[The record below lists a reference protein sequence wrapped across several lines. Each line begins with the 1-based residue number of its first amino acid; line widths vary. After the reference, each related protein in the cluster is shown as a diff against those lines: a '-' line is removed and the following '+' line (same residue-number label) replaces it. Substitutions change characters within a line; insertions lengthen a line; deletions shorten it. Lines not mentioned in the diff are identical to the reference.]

1 MTFLMLIVLSISI
14 AITAMK
20 FGAAALQDNF
30 VAEISTNYENSIEF
44 VAFYGLLNFYMYTMA
59 FVYSPSK
66 NAQYETNFKDN
77 PALSMLNDSDEEV
90 HYGSDAEEISL
101 TTRRGNRYQDEEET
115 FQWGHWGHSYPVWK
129 IPQSNKNH
137 YDQNRVVRCD
147 QNEIQTT

>member
-1 MTFLMLIVLSISI
+1 MTFLMLVVLSISI

-66 NAQYETNFKDN
+66 NAQYGK
-77 PALSMLNDSDEEV
+77 
-90 HYGSDAEEISL
+90 GKAEYKVICITWISCA
-101 TTRRGNRYQDEEET
+101 TKFT
-115 FQWGHWGHSYPVWK
+115 K
-129 IPQSNKNH
+129 IG
-137 YDQNRVVRCD
+137 
-147 QNEIQTT
+147 

>member
-44 VAFYGLLNFYMYTMA
+44 VSFYGLLNFYMYTMA

-66 NAQYETNFKDN
+66 NAQYGEYFIKYN
-77 PALSMLNDSDEEV
+77 
-90 HYGSDAEEISL
+90 
-101 TTRRGNRYQDEEET
+101 
-115 FQWGHWGHSYPVWK
+115 
-129 IPQSNKNH
+129 
-137 YDQNRVVRCD
+137 
-147 QNEIQTT
+147 